1 MTSHPTRRSI
11 LKAAVAAAA
20 ALSGTGSAP
29 RALAAEPA
37 PPEPQDHSAH
47 LAKAEASGV
56 KRSLRHY
63 TPAPVRLLRHDGT
76 PVDFAKMLD
85 DGRPVLLNFVFT
97 SCTAICPVMSQVFAE
112 VIDKLGSHRE
122 HVNLVSVS
130 IDPEYDTPVRL
141 EAYAQR
147 FGGRRGAWSLYTGT
161 ARDSVALQKS
171 FGSYAGDKMKHTPV
185 SLLRQAPGK
194 PWVRLDG
201 FASPGMLLAE
211 LHAMM
216 GH

>member
-1 MTSHPTRRSI
+1 MVLHPTRRFI
-11 LKAAVAAAA
+11 LKAAPAAAA
-20 ALSGTGSAP
+20 ALLGAGSAP
-29 RALAAEPA
+29 WALAAEPTPA
-37 PPEPQDHSAH
+37 ELQDHSAH

-56 KRSLRHY
+56 RRSLRDY
-63 TPAPVRLLRHDGT
+63 TPAPVRMLRQDGKLMDI
-76 PVDFAKMLD
+76 VKALD
-85 DGRPVLLNFVFT
+85 DGRPVLLNFIFT

-122 HVNLVSVS
+122 HVNIVSIS
-130 IDPEYDTPVRL
+130 IDPEYDTPARL
-141 EAYAQR
+141 EAYSQR
-147 FGGRRGAWSLYTGT
+147 FGGRRGAWTLYTGT

-171 FGSYAGDKMKHTPV
+171 FGSYGGDKMNHTPV

-201 FASPGMLLAE
+201 FASPGVLLAE
-211 LHAMM
+211 LHGMM

>member
-11 LKAAVAAAA
+11 LKSAACAAFGAA
-20 ALSGTGSAP
+20 CTPALRAAQGGT
-29 RALAAEPA
+29 
-37 PPEPQDHSAH
+37 PESEAHDHGAH
-47 LAKAEASGV
+47 LAKAEASRV
-56 KRSLRHY
+56 KRSVRHY
-63 TPAPVRLLRHDGT
+63 VPAAVPMLRHDGKR
-76 PVDFAKMLD
+76 VDFAKALD

-97 SCTAICPVMSQVFAE
+97 SCTAICPVMSQVYAE
-112 VIDKLGSHRE
+112 VIDKLGAHRE
-122 HVNLVSVS
+122 QVNLVSVS
-130 IDPEYDTPVRL
+130 IDPEYDTPARL

-147 FGGRRGAWSLYTGT
+147 FGGRRGAWSLYTGS
-161 ARDSVALQKS
+161 ARDSVAIQKS
-171 FGSYAGDKMKHTPV
+171 FGSYFGDKMNHTPV

-201 FASPGMLLAE
+201 FASPGALLAE